1 MVKRS
6 PDYTKKITGNFEE
19 TSADVAIHGCIE
31 VILYL
36 ESIEMALR
44 RSQAVS
50 ESLGGRALLQ

>member
-6 PDYTKKITGNFEE
+6 PDYTNKITGNFEE
-19 TSADVAIHGCIE
+19 TSADVAIPGCIE
-31 VILYL
+31 VILYI
-36 ESIEMALR
+36 ESIEMVLL